1 MPAAYTTM
9 LSVQE
14 QDFRDICLLIQHDRL
29 KCDSCTSGQ
38 RFAFGF
44 LQIPPHDEHPC
55 RSASSSPCRACRV
68 LPPPSECALPCAPK
82 RDKPSLR
89 LGFLLARR
97 ARFELATNRLTAD
110 RSATELPPNGVL
122 RWPRS
127 GLPAGEPYLINWPCW
142 HASAGRTRPVQ
153 CRKCRRPVNIML
165 SPCSL
170 AAAITSSSRTEPPGC
185 TTALTP
191 AAAAASRPSRNG

>member
-55 RSASSSPCRACRV
+55 RSASSSPCRACRG
-68 LPPPSECALPCAPK
+68 LPPPSECALPGAQMKNPGIT
-82 RDKPSLR
+82 PGLFNASITH
-89 LGFLLARR
+89 FL
-97 ARFELATNRLTAD
+97 
-110 RSATELPPNGVL
+110 
-122 RWPRS
+122 W
-127 GLPAGEPYLINWPCW
+127 W
-142 HASAGRTRPVQ
+142 
-153 CRKCRRPVNIML
+153 
-165 SPCSL
+165 
-170 AAAITSSSRTEPPGC
+170 SRGDSNP
-185 TTALTP
+185 
-191 AAAAASRPSRNG
+191 

>member
-55 RSASSSPCRACRV
+55 RSASSSPCRACRG
-68 LPPPSECALPCAPK
+68 LPPPSECALPGAQKIAP
-82 RDKPSLR
+82 PSRGEWGLQNLSCFR
-89 LGFLLARR
+89 VAG
-97 ARFELATNRLTAD
+97 D
-110 RSATELPPNGVL
+110 RS
-122 RWPRS
+122 
-127 GLPAGEPYLINWPCW
+127 
-142 HASAGRTRPVQ
+142 SAV
-153 CRKCRRPVNIML
+153 
-165 SPCSL
+165 
-170 AAAITSSSRTEPPGC
+170 
-185 TTALTP
+185 
-191 AAAAASRPSRNG
+191 

>member
-55 RSASSSPCRACRV
+55 RSASSSPCRACRG
-68 LPPPSECALPCAPK
+68 LPPPSECALPGAQTET
-82 RDKPSLR
+82 
-89 LGFLLARR
+89 ARISHR
-97 ARFELATNRLTAD
+97 SGQFIVERETRFELATST
-110 RSATELPPNGVL
+110 
-122 RWPRS
+122 
-127 GLPAGEPYLINWPCW
+127 
-142 HASAGRTRPVQ
+142 
-153 CRKCRRPVNIML
+153 
-165 SPCSL
+165 L
-170 AAAITSSSRTEPPGC
+170 AR
-185 TTALTP
+185 
-191 AAAAASRPSRNG
+191 

>member
-55 RSASSSPCRACRV
+55 RSASSSPCRACRG
-68 LPPPSECALPCAPK
+68 LPPPSECALPGAQK
-82 RDKPSLR
+82 ER
-89 LGFLLARR
+89 G
-97 ARFELATNRLTAD
+97 
-110 RSATELPPNGVL
+110 
-122 RWPRS
+122 
-127 GLPAGEPYLINWPCW
+127 GLP
-142 HASAGRTRPVQ
+142 Q
-153 CRKCRRPVNIML
+153 
-165 SPCSL
+165 
-170 AAAITSSSRTEPPGC
+170 AAAPPPGQGSGHLLQC
-185 TTALTP
+185 
-191 AAAAASRPSRNG
+191 AAAAASSSAVAALSTSRSWRNSTRMPNMPWPGVPPKADGCRSEMSKRNVSASARACALARLISVG